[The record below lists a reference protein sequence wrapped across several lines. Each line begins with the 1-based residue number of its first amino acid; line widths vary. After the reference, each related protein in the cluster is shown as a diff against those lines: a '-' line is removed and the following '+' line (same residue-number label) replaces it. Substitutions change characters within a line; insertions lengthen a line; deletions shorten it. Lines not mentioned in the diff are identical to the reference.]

1 MTKRGG
7 GGISVFAYNQ
17 FFYKWKCLGLFF
29 FVSFFREKVK
39 TILVKRMRSLRWM
52 KGGFLFGERMKGGV
66 RMDWTARPNNSG
78 EGDVGGGE

>member
-1 MTKRGG
+1 MVLVSLRI
-7 GGISVFAYNQ
+7 IS
-17 FFYKWKCLGLFF
+17 FFTNGNVWACFF